1 MESKFVFGLGL
12 FFIILSLVAGCK
24 WVARERTVQRETSNV
39 RTERGEADF
48 VRAAIHSNVAEIKFA
63 ELALAKSADPALRKI
78 ATMLS
83 ADHKETLERLL
94 QIAEHKNISLPDLGK
109 ISIEDRASLL
119 PRTGLAFDKSWCAE
133 MIGKHEMNFQVLE
146 LVWEKT
152 EDDEVREIVSAALP
166 HLINH
171 LESLVDYQE
180 QFARQHEAV
189 VAFADVTKN

>member
-12 FFIILSLVAGCK
+12 FFIIVSFVAGGK
-24 WVARERTVQRETSNV
+24 WASRERTAQPETNNV

-78 ATMLS
+78 ATKLK

-94 QIAEHKNISLPDLGK
+94 QIAEHKNISLPDVGK
-109 ISIEDRASLL
+109 ISIDDRASRL
-119 PRTGLAFDKSWCAE
+119 PRAGVAFDKSWCAE

-152 EDDEVREIVSAALP
+152 EDEEVREIVSAALP

-180 QFARQHEAV
+180 QFGRRHEEV
-189 VAFADVTKN
+189 VAIADLP